1 VDIHALLS
9 NRFRQLRWKLTLSY
23 TGVTV
28 ATLLVMELVLYG
40 LWIGGLAY
48 LINSGILPAQLIE
61 STVVDYAWELRPYLT
76 ASPPDY
82 AGVANWLNRIRPGP
96 GSIGFNIDETDGLL
110 VVGHDGLLLAA
121 SPSDFVASG
130 AIGQP
135 LDPRTFPGLAE
146 PLRAAL
152 AGQENT
158 ECLHTIVRP
167 DNQLVVAAPIWDA
180 DHERVLGVL
189 AGFIALPTAMARL
202 RELFQILGL
211 SLLPLTLIAGL
222 IGTVFGSLAARGLVH
237 RFNRLAT
244 ATLAWSQGDFTV
256 FVDDPTGDELGQ
268 LAQRLNHMAHQLQ
281 HLLDTRREL
290 AIVEERNRLA
300 RDLHD
305 SVKQQAFAAAAQLSA
320 TKALLKRDPQAAEPH
335 VEEAERLTYELR
347 QELTHLI
354 QELRPVA
361 LQGKGL
367 AVAVREY
374 ATDWSR
380 QSGIEL
386 EVRVQGERSLP
397 LDIEQAAFRILQE
410 ALANIARHSRARSA
424 EIDLIYT
431 GLDVTCTIRDDGIG
445 FDPDKM
451 RDGFGLRSMRER
463 ASALGS
469 TLEVESVTGKGTCLS
484 FTVSVGES
492 LESKEKYLE

>member
-1 VDIHALLS
+1 MDIHAFLS

-28 ATLLVMELVLYG
+28 ATLLVVELVLYG
-40 LWIGGLAY
+40 MWIGGLAF
-48 LINSGILPAQLIE
+48 LINSGTLPAQLIE
-61 STVVDYAWELRPYLT
+61 SAIVDYAWELQPYLT

-82 AGVANWLNRIRPGP
+82 AGVANWLDRIRPRP

-110 VVGHDGLLLAA
+110 VVGHDGLLLAT
-121 SPSDFVASG
+121 SPSDFVASS
-130 AIGQP
+130 AIGQQ
-135 LDPRTFPGLAE
+135 LDPRTVPGLAE

-152 AGQENT
+152 AGEEDT
-158 ECLHTIVRP
+158 ERLHTIVRP
-167 DNQLVVAAPIWDA
+167 DNQLVMAVPIWDA

-189 AGFIALPTAMARL
+189 VGFIALPTAMARV
-202 RELFQILGL
+202 RELIQILGL

-222 IGTVFGSLAARGLVH
+222 IGTVFGALAARGLVR

-244 ATLAWSQGDFTV
+244 ATLAWSHGDFTV
-256 FVDDPTGDELGQ
+256 FVNDPTGDELGQ
-268 LAQRLNHMAHQLQ
+268 LAQRLNHMARQLQ

-320 TKALLKRDPQAAEPH
+320 VKALLKRDPEAAESH

-367 AVAVREY
+367 APAVREY

-386 EVRVQGERSLP
+386 EVRVQGERTLP

-410 ALANIARHSRARSA
+410 ALANIVRHSRARSA

-445 FDPDKM
+445 FDPDKA

-469 TLEVESVTGKGTCLS
+469 TLEVESVAGEGTRLS
-484 FTVSVGES
+484 FTVSLGES
-492 LESKEKYLE
+492 PESKEMYLE

>member
-1 VDIHALLS
+1 MDIHAFLS

-23 TGVTV
+23 TSVTV
-28 ATLLVMELVLYG
+28 ATLLAMELVLYG
-40 LWIGGLAY
+40 MWIGGLAY

-61 STVVDYAWELRPYLT
+61 STVVDYAWELQPYLT

-82 AGVANWLNRIRPGP
+82 AGVANWLDRIRPGP

-110 VVGHDGLLLAA
+110 VVGHDGLLLAT

-135 LDPRTFPGLAE
+135 LDPRTIPGLAE

-152 AGQENT
+152 AGEADP
-158 ECLHTIVRP
+158 ERLYTIVRP
-167 DNQLVVAAPIWDA
+167 DNQLVIAAPIWD
-180 DHERVLGVL
+180 DGHEHVLGAMVGL
-189 AGFIALPTAMARL
+189 VALPTAMSRL
-202 RELFQILGL
+202 RELVQILGL
-211 SLLPLTLIAGL
+211 SLLPLTFIAGL
-222 IGTVFGSLAARGLVH
+222 IGTLFGSLAARGLVR

-244 ATLAWSQGDFTV
+244 ATLAWSQGDFAV

-268 LAQRLNHMAHQLQ
+268 LAQRLNHMAHQLEQ
-281 HLLDTRREL
+281 LLDTRREL

-305 SVKQQAFAAAAQLSA
+305 SVKQQAFAAAAQLSVV
-320 TKALLKRDPQAAEPH
+320 KALIERDPKEAKPH
-335 VEEAERLTYELR
+335 VQEAERLIYELR

-354 QELRPVA
+354 QELRPAA

-367 AVAVREY
+367 APALREY

-380 QSGIEL
+380 QSGIAL

-397 LDIEQAAFRILQE
+397 LDVEQAAFRIVQE
-410 ALANIARHSRARSA
+410 ALANVARHSQARSA
-424 EIDLIYT
+424 EIDLAYT

-445 FDPDKM
+445 FDPGRA

-463 ASALGS
+463 AGALGG
-469 TLEVESVTGKGTCLS
+469 TLEVGSVAGEGTRLS
-484 FTVSVGES
+484 FTVSFGEPPAS
-492 LESKEKYLE
+492 EEAYLE

>member
-1 VDIHALLS
+1 MDFHAFLP

-28 ATLLVMELVLYG
+28 ATLLVVELVLYG
-40 LWIGGLAY
+40 MWIGGLTF

-61 STVVDYAWELRPYLT
+61 SAVADYAWELQPYLT

-82 AGVANWLNRIRPGP
+82 SGVANWLDRIRPRP

-110 VVGHDGLLLAA
+110 VVGHDGLLLAT

-130 AIGQP
+130 TIGQP
-135 LDPRTFPGLAE
+135 LDPQSIPGLAE

-152 AGQENT
+152 AGEEDT
-158 ECLHTIVRP
+158 GHLYTIIRP
-167 DNQLVVAAPIWDA
+167 DNQLVIAVPIWDA
-180 DHERVLGVL
+180 NHERVLGVL
-189 AGFIALPTAMARL
+189 IGVIALPTAMAHL
-202 RELFQILGL
+202 RELIQILGL

-222 IGTVFGSLAARGLVH
+222 IGTVFGSLAARGLVR

-244 ATLAWSQGDFTV
+244 ATLAWSDGDFTV

-268 LAQRLNHMAHQLQ
+268 LAQRLNHMARQLQ

-305 SVKQQAFAAAAQLSA
+305 SVKQQAFATAAQLSVI
-320 TKALLKRDPQAAEPH
+320 KALLKRGPEAAEPH
-335 VEEAERLTYELR
+335 VEEAERLIYELR

-354 QELRPVA
+354 QELRPAA

-367 AVAVREY
+367 ALAVREY

-397 LDIEQAAFRILQE
+397 LNIEQAAFRILQE
-410 ALANIARHSRARSA
+410 ALANIARHSRAHNA
-424 EIDLIYT
+424 EINLIYT
-431 GLDVTCTIRDDGIG
+431 GFDVTCTIRDDGIG
-445 FDPDKM
+445 FDPDKT

-463 ASALGS
+463 AGALGS
-469 TLEVESVTGKGTCLS
+469 TLEVESVASEGTRLS
-484 FTVSVGES
+484 FTISLGES
-492 LESKEKYLE
+492 PESKEMHLE